1 MIDNELNGFYI
12 QYSQVID
19 VKVVIVTTVL
29 EERG

>member
-1 MIDNELNGFYI
+1 MIDKELNGFYI
-12 QYSQVID
+12 QYSQVTD